1 MKKVVAIII
10 TIVLMITLVA
20 CSGTQTVNA
29 PSEEH
34 LECTH
39 PTSIF
44 NNVYIQNMYVYIDD
58 GDGGS
63 YVLLSDGEITHDVEY
78 GTCEVLINDPALLA
92 FKVSE
97 KYYPGGVGTLSGEE
111 IESMISSI
119 EIFLNENNIDKELKV
134 FIESILQQIKDI
146 PVIEGAST

>member
-10 TIVLMITLVA
+10 TIILMTTLVA

-29 PSEEH
+29 PSKEYS
-34 LECTH
+34 ECTH
-39 PTSIF
+39 PTSIL
-44 NNVYIQNMYVYIDD
+44 NNIYIQNMYVYIDD
-58 GDGGS
+58 GDDGS
-63 YVLLSDGEITHDVEY
+63 YVLLSDGEITYDVEY
-78 GTCEVLINDPALLA
+78 GTCEILINDPALLA

-111 IESMISSI
+111 IEAMIFSI
-119 EIFLNENNIDKELKV
+119 ENFLNENNIDKDSKV
-134 FIESILQQIKDI
+134 FIENILQQIKDI